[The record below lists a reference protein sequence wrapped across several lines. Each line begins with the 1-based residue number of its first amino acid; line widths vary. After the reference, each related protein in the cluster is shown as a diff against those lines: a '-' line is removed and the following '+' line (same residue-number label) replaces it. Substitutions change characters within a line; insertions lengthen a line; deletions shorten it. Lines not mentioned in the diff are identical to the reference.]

1 MRPEGATKTR
11 KEIAQADDQS
21 TGAKTPTV
29 EYRERFATPYVPA
42 KRGRVHD
49 FLESQEMRPKLR
61 ALEVTSKKRELTHPE
76 EHYNKPL

>member
-1 MRPEGATKTR
+1 MRPEGATKIR
-11 KEIAQADDQS
+11 KENAQADDQS

-29 EYRERFATPYVPA
+29 EYHERSATPYVPA
-42 KRGRVHD
+42 KRGRIHD
-49 FLESQEMRPKLR
+49 FLESQEMRPRLR